1 MSESGEQPSLEGNQL
16 PLKHLPLSRG
26 PREGGMMGVPW
37 GWCVVGGGGTGGCCN
52 SLGEGRELAGEPGRR
67 AGRAGGG
74 SLWRLLRGWPEPD
87 PRVWRAQS

>member
-37 GWCVVGGGGTGGCCN
+37 GSCVVGGGGD
-52 SLGEGRELAGEPGRR
+52 
-67 AGRAGGG
+67 
-74 SLWRLLRGWPEPD
+74 WRLL
-87 PRVWRAQS
+87 Q

>member
-1 MSESGEQPSLEGNQL
+1 MAGVWWV
-16 PLKHLPLSRG
+16 
-26 PREGGMMGVPW
+26 EGGQEARDQL
-37 GWCVVGGGGTGGCCN
+37 GGCCN
-52 SLGEGRELAGEPGRR
+52 SLGEGRELAGEPGSR